1 MVQRTLSLLR
11 QAKNK
16 LTKRYLRTLSHAPT
30 TGRSAS
36 NFWPLRALSHFFNVW
51 ARKKRIEFAVR
62 FQSNVVLYTNNR
74 PVA

>member
-16 LTKRYLRTLSHAPT
+16 LTKRCLRTISHAPT
-30 TGRSAS
+30 TGRCGST
-36 NFWPLRALSHFFNVW
+36 FWPRRALSDLFNVW

-62 FQSNVVLYTNNR
+62 IESNLVLYTNNR